1 MSLKP
6 SRIRLLLVIP
16 LLLVPAAFAT
26 TPTTPSG
33 RLPASGTWNDQSLVS
48 LTEYTGPN
56 GVAVEQATIKG
67 VITGSV
73 SGPYTTTS
81 TVLVTSPT
89 QAYYYAVDYCTCTI
103 GGKGPYQITFNE
115 LGSLTLSSQGYFVLS
130 STAVA
135 VATGSP
141 RYDISIQLQ
150 GTLSPLTDLSAG
162 SYSGAYTYQA

>member
-1 MSLKP
+1 MMSLTP
-6 SRIRLLLVIP
+6 SRIGLLLAVP

-26 TPTTPSG
+26 TPA
-33 RLPASGTWNDQSLVS
+33 RLAASGTWADQNLVS
-48 LTEYTGPN
+48 LTVHTGPN
-56 GVAVEQATIKG
+56 GVTVEQATITG

-103 GGKGPYQITFNE
+103 GGKGAYQITFNE
-115 LGSLTLSSQGYFVLS
+115 LGSLTLSSQGYFVLTS
-130 STAVA
+130 DAVA
-135 VATGSP
+135 IATGSP

-150 GTLSPLTDLSAG
+150 GTLNPLTDLSAG
-162 SYSGAYTYQA
+162 SYSGTYTYQA